1 MFPPELAHV
10 NHAILAI
17 QTPATPLP
25 VIPTWVWLLLVVA
38 GLVATI
44 TDLRA
49 MRIPNWLTFPLF
61 FGGLAYSA
69 ITGGLPG
76 LGTSLGGAAIA
87 GGLFLAAYIIA
98 GGGAGDA
105 KMMMAIGAWLGWQ
118 PSVVLVLGVTV
129 AGFLYAMVVT
139 ATRGSIFDIP
149 QRHPARTGRHENRF
163 PEADYRSIPYSR
175 PPSGRCINGAGQ
187 ESAEGLVPLRPSNLR
202 RNHRFLVVLDEFR
215 KHRMSRMNSSNP
227 RTSRKIL
234 PAVRRRLRGFIRQ
247 RRGAET
253 VELAVTL
260 PLLMVVVFTG
270 VEYGWAVLKS
280 IQLDH
285 AAREGAR
292 EAALSGATVASVQ
305 DRVST
310 VLANSGIASAAV
322 SVTMNPS
329 DPDSTSAGSS
339 ITVEVQ
345 AAYADIQLLGLD
357 RLMPLPTTLKGRAAM
372 IKEPEA

>member
-1 MFPPELAHV
+1 
-10 NHAILAI
+10 
-17 QTPATPLP
+17 
-25 VIPTWVWLLLVVA
+25 
-38 GLVATI
+38 
-44 TDLRA
+44 
-49 MRIPNWLTFPLF
+49 
-61 FGGLAYSA
+61 
-69 ITGGLPG
+69 
-76 LGTSLGGAAIA
+76 
-87 GGLFLAAYIIA
+87 
-98 GGGAGDA
+98 
-105 KMMMAIGAWLGWQ
+105 
-118 PSVVLVLGVTV
+118 
-129 AGFLYAMVVT
+129 
-139 ATRGSIFDIP
+139 
-149 QRHPARTGRHENRF
+149 
-163 PEADYRSIPYSR
+163 
-175 PPSGRCINGAGQ
+175 
-187 ESAEGLVPLRPSNLR
+187 
-202 RNHRFLVVLDEFR
+202 
-215 KHRMSRMNSSNP
+215 MSRMNSSNP

-270 VEYGWAVLKS
+270 FEYGWAVLKS